1 MMQLITPD
9 NYAQFTDALAD
20 MHRLRFRVFK
30 ERLDWAVNAENG
42 MERDRFDALEPAYL
56 LYRRNDDQI
65 HGCVRL
71 LPTIGPTMLRDVFPQ
86 LLGGNPCPSD
96 PKIWESSRFALDL
109 SPEMP
114 RSESGLARATFEL
127 FAGMIEFG
135 LSRTLT
141 GIVTVTDLRMERIL
155 RRANW
160 PLERLGDAGMIGATQ
175 AVAGILEV
183 SQAVLERTKVSCGVE
198 ERILWAP
205 VPLAAA

>member
-1 MMQLITPD
+1 MMQLITPE

-42 MERDRFDALEPAYL
+42 MERDRFDALKPAYL
-56 LYRRNDDQI
+56 LYRSNDDLI

-71 LPTIGPTMLRDVFPQ
+71 LPTTGPTMLRDVFPQ

-135 LSRTLT
+135 MSRALT

-183 SQAVLERTKVSCGVE
+183 SQAILECTKVSCGVE